1 MCRFVLL
8 LTLVGVLLLPPPAR
22 AQAPAPPVRLLA
34 EQALLIEH
42 GERVE
47 LIVSLTVAVDAPA
60 VVLVPVP
67 GASIV
72 TAFADGAQLFTS
84 LAAVTQPLTQVEPRY
99 VLGLSPVNP
108 PTAIVAPTD
117 APPLAPQSFA
127 FATYT
132 AGERAPLAAWGAER
146 LLLLTA
152 TEEAQLAEHTA
163 AGGGLVAL
171 MLDADIQGA
180 LPALQIVYPAETATY
195 ARPLGAAATPA
206 LDLFVLAAGRRTAT
220 DTATHY
226 AGPLEEIAALPP
238 VGQQQLAFPGYLTH
252 LHQPA
257 SSPALAVTLQAA
269 PSDIPFQ
276 RTQVVQED
284 IYLLQRSSTAIGL
297 GLVACTSLLAL
308 VGAVAM
314 RRRLDAINPDP

>member
-1 MCRFVLL
+1 VLL
-8 LTLVGVLLLPPPAR
+8 LTLVGVFLLPLPAR

-42 GERVE
+42 GERVD
-47 LIVSLTVAVDAPA
+47 LIISLTVAVDAPA

-67 GASIV
+67 GASTV
-72 TAFADGAQLFTS
+72 TAFADGAQLFAA
-84 LAAVTQPLTQVEPRY
+84 LAQATQPLAQVEPRY
-99 VLGLSPVNP
+99 VLGLPSVNP

-127 FATYT
+127 FAAYT
-132 AGERAPLAAWGAER
+132 AGERAPLADWVAER
-146 LLLLTA
+146 RLLLTA
-152 TEEAQLAEHTA
+152 THEAQLAEHMA

-171 MLDADIQGA
+171 MLDTGVQGV
-180 LPALQIVYPAETATY
+180 LPALQITYPAETATY
-195 ARPLGAAATPA
+195 VRPLGAAAAPA
-206 LDLFVLAAGRRTAT
+206 LDLFVLAAGRRTAA
-220 DTATHY
+220 DVATHY
-226 AGPLEEIAALPP
+226 AGPLGERAFLPP
-238 VGQQQLAFPGYLTH
+238 VVQQRLAFAGYLTH

-257 SSPALAVTLQAA
+257 SFPSPAVTLQTA
-269 PSDIPFQ
+269 PSDAPFQ

-284 IYLLQRSSTAIGL
+284 IYLLQRSSTAVGL

-308 VGAVAM
+308 VGAVAL